1 MNRDSGACTSRAL
14 ADLKY
19 PISTDSDEDE
29 DYVKSE
35 AESEEPD
42 EDHEVWS
49 GEEITENEEVWS
61 VEESE
66 EEDGGEHHD
75 KFDWVDV
82 PSGGGDDGE

>member
-1 MNRDSGACTSRAL
+1 M
-14 ADLKY
+14 KY
-19 PISTDSDEDE
+19 PISADSDEDE
-29 DYVKSE
+29 DYVK
-35 AESEEPD
+35 SEEPD

-66 EEDGGEHHD
+66 EEDGGKHD
-75 KFDWVDV
+75 DKSDWVDV